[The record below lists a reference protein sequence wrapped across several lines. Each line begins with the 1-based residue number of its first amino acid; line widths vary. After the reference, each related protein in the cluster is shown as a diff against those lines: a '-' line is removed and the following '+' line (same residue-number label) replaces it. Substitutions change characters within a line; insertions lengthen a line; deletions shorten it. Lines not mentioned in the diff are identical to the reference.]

1 MDSPI
6 ELDLGLEV
14 EAATGQI
21 DADRINSAGDFV
33 DHFIPDELPQSA
45 IDNTEGRGPFAT
57 TFIATIPA
65 YTLWKAFI
73 SRLINMELP
82 KSDID
87 VKQKKSDFSSKQ
99 KARRETIRDKMEKR
113 KEESRIRIEAQKAAR
128 EEERKRHG
136 GNKRLFQS

>member
-1 MDSPI
+1 
-6 ELDLGLEV
+6 
-14 EAATGQI
+14 
-21 DADRINSAGDFV
+21 
-33 DHFIPDELPQSA
+33 
-45 IDNTEGRGPFAT
+45 
-57 TFIATIPA
+57 
-65 YTLWKAFI
+65 
-73 SRLINMELP
+73 MELP